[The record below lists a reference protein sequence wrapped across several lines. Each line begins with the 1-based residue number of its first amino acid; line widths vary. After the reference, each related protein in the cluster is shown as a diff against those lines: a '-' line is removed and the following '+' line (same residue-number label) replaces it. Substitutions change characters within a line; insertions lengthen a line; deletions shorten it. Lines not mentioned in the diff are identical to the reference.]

1 VLRWIATLVRS
12 LDYWGVGVLMA
23 IENVVLPMP
32 SEVIMTLGGFQSSRG
47 RMTLWGVVLVG
58 TIGSVVGALPMYWA
72 ARALGEE
79 RVSRWVEKHGKWAL
93 LRRRDLVRAHD
104 RFQRHGG
111 MAVFFSQLLPGVR
124 GLISLPAGFAEMNVG
139 LFILANF
146 AGTIIWCAVLAY
158 LGYAL
163 GANYTRVHQYVGPA
177 TWALFGALVAW
188 GGIWLVRRKRRG
200 RR

>member
-1 VLRWIATLVRS
+1 MADLVRS
-12 LDYWGVGVLMA
+12 LDYWGVGLLMA

-47 RMTLWGVVLVG
+47 RMTLWGVILAG
-58 TIGSVVGALPMYWA
+58 TIGSVAGALPMYWA

-79 RVSRWVEKHGKWAL
+79 RVTRWVENHGKWML
-93 LRRRDLVRAHD
+93 LRRRELMRAHD

-111 MAVFFSQLLPGVR
+111 IAVFFSQLLPGIR

-146 AGTIIWCAVLAY
+146 VGTIIWCGVLAY
-158 LGYAL
+158 LGYVL
-163 GANYTRVHQYVGPA
+163 GANYTRVHRYVGPA
-177 TWALFGALVAW
+177 TWAILGALVLSGAVW
-188 GGIWLVRRKRRG
+188 VVRRRRRRRG
-200 RR
+200 SA